1 MKTHSRDETKRA
13 EPRLISLIAPPSIAP
28 GVVAV
33 QGELLDIQV
42 GVRTAKNKGAHVSDT
57 WLSGT

>member
-1 MKTHSRDETKRA
+1 LACSRLNLLVKNFASFWIDKMHLSASRA
-13 EPRLISLIAPPSIAP
+13 DDWFKDSS

-42 GVRTAKNKGAHVSDT
+42 SVRTAKNK
-57 WLSGT
+57 

>member
-1 MKTHSRDETKRA
+1 MNLAASRADDWFKDG
-13 EPRLISLIAPPSIAP
+13 S

-33 QGELLDIQV
+33 QAELLDIQV

>member
-1 MKTHSRDETKRA
+1 LACAQLNVPVKDFASFCIDKMHLAASRADDWFKDG
-13 EPRLISLIAPPSIAP
+13 S

-42 GVRTAKNKGAHVSDT
+42 GVRTAKNK
-57 WLSGT
+57 